1 MSQTT
6 KRSIGAEELK
16 FNRIMNSR
24 LELGLGHAGKLVRC
38 KISGNPLFGYFDDRV
53 NNPTTGAPEGALKDI
68 YSFNVNKASVLDS
81 AWFNTNHAKAIALE
95 TAGQVA
101 EAGELFG
108 KLLNAAQLTMGIIN
122 RDGTKAQFQ
131 RDALVDV
138 VIAVV
143 DAADRD
149 EQGNKLESTH
159 KAIVAEAII
168 PVAATILSKSKRFG
182 VDVEEPQAPKTETPE
197 EAAAKIVAGM

>member
-1 MSQTT
+1 MT
-6 KRSIGAEELK
+6 KTARTIGAQELR

-24 LELGLGHAGKLVRC
+24 LEVGLGHAGKPVRC
-38 KISGNPLFGYFDDRV
+38 KVSGNPMFGYFDERI

-81 AWFNTNHAKAIALE
+81 AWFSTNHAKAIAFE
-95 TAGQVA
+95 AAGQIA
-101 EAGELFG
+101 EAEQLFNE
-108 KLLNAAQLTMGIIN
+108 LLNAAQLTLGVIN
-122 RDGTKAQFQ
+122 RDGTKPQFQ

-149 EQGNKLESTH
+149 ATGNKLDTTH
-159 KAIVAEAII
+159 KAIVAESII
-168 PVAATILSKSKRFG
+168 PVAAVMLNKSKRFG
-182 VDVEEPQAPKTETPE
+182 VDVEEAAEPTPAE
-197 EAAAKIVAGM
+197 KLEVVAGM